1 MAKRGYSSKVPM
13 HCIVNTILYKLKT
26 GIQWRLLPMNEFFP
40 DHEYSWNSVY
50 HHYQKW
56 SKAGV
61 WEHIWQKLLAAHRS
75 DIDMSSVQLDG
86 SHTPVKR
93 GGMQVGYQGRK
104 KAKTSNLLF
113 LTDNRGLPLACSDV
127 IAGQHNDA
135 YNLETY
141 MAQILSQL
149 KNANLNHDGLFLNA
163 DAGFDTEAFK
173 IYCTRQGIIPNIDC
187 NPRNGNTDEERQ
199 EYIFDELSYKCR
211 YIIERTNAWL
221 DVFKTLLV
229 RFENNDKHWRAWHFI
244 SNIVILLRKV

>member
-1 MAKRGYSSKVPM
+1 M
-13 HCIVNTILYKLKT
+13 
-26 GIQWRLLPMNEFFP
+26 
-40 DHEYSWNSVY
+40 Y

-61 WEHIWQKLLAAHRS
+61 WEHIWQKLSDAHRS

-135 YNLETY
+135 YELKYY

-149 KNANLNHDGLFLNA
+149 RRANLNHNGLFLNA
-163 DAGFDTEAFK
+163 DAGFDSDAFK
-173 IYCTRQGIIPNIDC
+173 KYCSQQGIIPNVDC
-187 NPRNGNTDEERQ
+187 NPRNGDKDEANQ
-199 EYIFDELSYKCR
+199 EYILTHY
-211 YIIERTNAWL
+211 YISA
-221 DVFKTLLV
+221 DM
-229 RFENNDKHWRAWHFI
+229 
-244 SNIVILLRKV
+244 